1 MSRVRSAAHLRAAG
15 LAGAAGGVGWALL
28 SAATF
33 AAGRGV
39 SPLGYGFLDALTPVA
54 FALAA
59 VGVAGYRVGSA
70 SERSVVTSAGFGA
83 VFAGLVGACVGSAA
97 YVGLGRPD
105 GWTVSVWAYLLAL
118 VGAPVWGVGLLRDGT
133 PPRSGAAL
141 LAAMP
146 AGVAASFGLAALVG
160 DETLLSV
167 GTAVWFGGA
176 LAALCGW
183 IWRRSGERTRS
194 EQ

>member
-1 MSRVRSAAHLRAAG
+1 MG
-15 LAGAAGGVGWALL
+15 TAGGVGWALL
-28 SAATF
+28 SAATL
-33 AAGRGV
+33 AADRGV

-54 FALAA
+54 FALSA
-59 VGVAGYRVGSA
+59 VGVAGYRVRSA
-70 SERSVVTSAGFGA
+70 SEWHVVANAGFAA
-83 VFAGLVGACVGSAA
+83 VFAGLVGAFVGSAA
-97 YVGLGRPD
+97 YVGLGRLD
-105 GWTVSVWAYLLAL
+105 GWTVSVWAYLLGV

-141 LAAMP
+141 LAATP

-160 DETLLSV
+160 DETLVSV

-183 IWRRSGERTRS
+183 VWRRSGEEATS
-194 EQ
+194 GQ